1 MPCGIWRFRKL
12 NNDVRTEEPVLQWH
26 PAFFAGIQIELR
38 EEEGKVSFESE
49 HQLGTKRHFPYTAD
63 CYVAI
68 VEGREFLVAE
78 PDG

>member
-1 MPCGIWRFRKL
+1 MEHVEKG
-12 NNDVRTEEPVLQWH
+12 EPVLQWH
-26 PAFFAGIQIELR
+26 PAFFAGIRIEFSK
-38 EEEGKVSFESE
+38 EENKLQFESE
-49 HQLGTKRHFPYTAD
+49 HQLGTKRHFPYSAD